1 MVIGG
6 DSCSKGCGF
15 ELWHLIL
22 DGHFFALKCKKINY
36 VSLKRP
42 NINDIRGRDWLI
54 YLIKTI
60 CLPTTTNCSYDCLT
74 FYCIFALIWTAPKQ
88 QHTLWSTKN
97 QEKNVSDFIA
107 RKNEQFLWRIRL
119 NCDNAT
125 EATAAATDGV
135 KKRTWEYLPPSHH
148 KRLSLRKRERGI

>member
-22 DGHFFALKCKKINY
+22 DGHFFALKCKKITY

-60 CLPTTTNCSYDCLT
+60 CLPT
-74 FYCIFALIWTAPKQ
+74 APIV
-88 QHTLWSTKN
+88 HMI
-97 QEKNVSDFIA
+97 V
-107 RKNEQFLWRIRL
+107 
-119 NCDNAT
+119 
-125 EATAAATDGV
+125 
-135 KKRTWEYLPPSHH
+135 LPFTVYS
-148 KRLSLRKRERGI
+148 R